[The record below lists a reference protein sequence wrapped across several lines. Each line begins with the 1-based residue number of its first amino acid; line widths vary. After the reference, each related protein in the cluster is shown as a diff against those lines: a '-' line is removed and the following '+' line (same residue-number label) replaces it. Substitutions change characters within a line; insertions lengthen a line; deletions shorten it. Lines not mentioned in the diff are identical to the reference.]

1 MIFSEVIQ
9 PYSNNVSN
17 VCICLK
23 LAFLCSWASSFMAE
37 NNSIFYH
44 YVTFFRSW
52 IIISSLGKLSA
63 LRYESPSGPTAG
75 LGKRISDH
83 PTKWWYSCGRG
94 LRNRAAAVQSES
106 RSPFALSLEDLGPLN
121 LSCFPL
127 FTPSS
132 SLHTLVYL
140 VAKIT
145 SLLAPSL
152 QFRQYFLPRRTVQ
165 STPPRS
171 VSLRV

>member
-1 MIFSEVIQ
+1 MECFLLWVPGVVAIKHKCINTWAFRL
-9 PYSNNVSN
+9 NLNLKNVLL
-17 VCICLK
+17 LK
-23 LAFLCSWASSFMAE
+23 
-37 NNSIFYH
+37 
-44 YVTFFRSW
+44 TFPDPMSLGGFE
-52 IIISSLGKLSA
+52 ISSLGKLSA

-94 LRNRAAAVQSES
+94 LRNRAATVQSES